1 MIVRTQAECLSDS
14 ISINFKTTQLS
25 YSDPM
30 IAAAKMKFPILTLF
44 CCTLCFGSLARA
56 ELPELGDPT
65 LQNFSTR
72 DETELGQAFYHALRA
87 SLSFVDDLQV
97 EHYIKSLGQRLVS
110 HSDAAGKNFH
120 FFMINSPQ
128 INAFAGPDAYIG
140 INSGL
145 LQATQNES
153 QLAGVMA
160 HEIAH
165 VAQRHIARSIDRSG
179 NSTAV
184 SLATLIA
191 AILVGSQDP
200 QAGQAILLTG
210 LAGSQQA
217 AINFTRSGEY
227 EADRVGIG
235 ILTKTGID
243 PAGMV
248 EFFEIL
254 QSQSRA
260 GDLEYLRTHPLN
272 ENRVSE
278 ARSRI
283 RENQVKLPNDSDDFH
298 FAKARTEV
306 LTSHQPEQLIEKNAH
321 ATDVFGRYQKAVA
334 LIKAQRPEPAVTIL
348 QALAK
353 RHNHPW
359 IKLALAEAY
368 EDENQSS
375 KALAVLDQLATLYP
389 GYLPV
394 TLRYAE
400 TLTANGQSQKS
411 ISLLK
416 RQLEFDDDAV
426 IHQQLAKA
434 YFLNGQT
441 AAALESTGNQ
451 YLREGYFELA
461 SQQYENAL
469 HQTGLS
475 ESSQQRLRE
484 KQEKLKEKIKQN

>member
-1 MIVRTQAECLSDS
+1 M
-14 ISINFKTTQLS
+14 
-25 YSDPM
+25 P
-30 IAAAKMKFPILTLF
+30 KMKLPILTIF
-44 CCTLCFGSLARA
+44 CFCLSFAATTRA

-72 DETELGQAFYHALRA
+72 DEAELGQAFYHALRA
-87 SLSFVDDLQV
+87 SLNFVDDLQIK
-97 EHYIKSLGQRLVS
+97 HYIKSLGQRLVS

-120 FFMINSPQ
+120 FFVINAPQ

-140 INSGL
+140 VNSGL
-145 LQATQNES
+145 LVATENES

-160 HEIAH
+160 HEISH
-165 VAQRHIARSIDRSG
+165 VSQRHIARAIDRSG
-179 NSTAV
+179 NSTVA
-184 SLATLIA
+184 SFATLLA

-200 QAGQAILLTG
+200 QAGQAVLLTG

-227 EADRVGIG
+227 EADRIGIG
-235 ILTKTGID
+235 ILTKAGID

-260 GDLEYLRTHPLN
+260 NDLEYLRTHPLN

-283 RENQVKLPNDSDDFH
+283 RETRAKLPNDSDDFH
-298 FAKARTEV
+298 FAKARIAV
-306 LTSHQPEQLIEKNAH
+306 LTSRQPEQFIEKNMNAG
-321 ATDVFGRYQKAVA
+321 DVFSLYQKAVA
-334 LIKAQRPEPAVTIL
+334 EIKTQRPRQAVSVL
-348 QALAK
+348 EALVK

-368 EDENQSS
+368 EDENQNE
-375 KALAVLDQLATLYP
+375 KALALLDQLATLYP

-400 TLTANGQSQKS
+400 TLTANNQSQKS

-416 RQLEFDDDAV
+416 HQLQFDDDAIV
-426 IHQQLAKA
+426 HQQLARA
-434 YFLNGQT
+434 YFINGQT
-441 AAALESTGNQ
+441 AAALESTGDQ
-451 YLREGYFELA
+451 YLREGYIELA
-461 SQQYENAL
+461 TQQYENAL
-469 HQTGLS
+469 NQPGLS
-475 ESSQQRLRE
+475 ESSQQRLHE
-484 KQEKLKEKIKQN
+484 KQAKLKEKIKQN